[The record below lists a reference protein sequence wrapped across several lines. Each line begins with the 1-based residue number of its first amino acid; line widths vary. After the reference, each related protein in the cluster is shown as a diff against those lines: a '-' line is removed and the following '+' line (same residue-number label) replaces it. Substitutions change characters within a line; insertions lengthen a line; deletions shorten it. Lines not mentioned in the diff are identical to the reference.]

1 MMVQRKTK
9 KGGCTLETR
18 KQGPLPVLFLLCF
31 GWTWTRPFFPST
43 THTIA
48 MWLQN
53 CPRDHEKA
61 FFRLI
66 SCLSTKAPAIRLDD
80 MQQYYFTFPQL
91 SYKLL
96 FLVPSISPLFWVLF
110 FVRLSVPRS
119 FFIGFAPRAL
129 STAAQQK
136 QNHQLLLHK
145 GFLGNCVTVLH
156 NFFLM
161 SIFSLSFQIMVFSP
175 FDCTFF

>member
-1 MMVQRKTK
+1 MMVQRKEK
-9 KGGCTLETR
+9 RWLHPRDLKTR
-18 KQGPLPVLFLLCF
+18 SPSCPFPALFWVDVDTTF
-31 GWTWTRPFFPST
+31 FFPST

-110 FVRLSVPRS
+110 FVRLSVPKS

-129 STAAQQK
+129 FTAAQQK

-156 NFFLM
+156 NFFFLM
-161 SIFSLSFQIMVFSP
+161 SIFSLSFLLSTVLF
-175 FDCTFF
+175 